1 MAGNIVRVPPDLP
14 ARLRK
19 EREQRYLTQGELA
32 EKAGV
37 HARTVYELEAG
48 RRDRILAK
56 TLMALAEALEI
67 PVHDFLNGDPDPE
80 NPSGATGSSDDAT
93 TQHFPW
99 KKILAIAAVPVA
111 SFLLIFAYNIYHQ
124 VDWRFDRE
132 GGTIEARD
140 GLFGRVLWSRDLG
153 DEIRICQPADWAD
166 DILLVGLGGLH
177 LDGGRLL
184 ALDLDDGTEI
194 WSIAPDSKEM
204 AAAFGGDSV
213 YGGGF
218 GCREVLQ
225 ADLAGDGEPELIVHF
240 FHTKWYPNALC
251 LVSRDG
257 SLNAQYAN
265 RGSLYDIEV
274 VDLDGDGCDEVIAAG
289 TNNAKAYQ
297 GATVFILDA
306 DHWRGAA
313 VDPVTQPGY
322 AVPDSSLYRLVLPA
336 WPEPYM
342 GMLQITRLEASKIR
356 TFRNGTGEVTIQVD
370 VGAHGIAA
378 VVLDMD
384 SRLFPAGIG
393 VTDHCVNLLRRVGLE
408 DDATARGILD
418 PAVQEAWLDGYVHFQ
433 VGQSTSQIAS
443 H

>member
-1 MAGNIVRVPPDLP
+1 MAGNIVRVPADLP

-19 EREQRYLTQGELA
+19 EREQRYLTQTELA
-32 EKAGV
+32 DKAGV

-56 TLMALAEALEI
+56 TLMVLAEALEI
-67 PVHDFLNGDPDPE
+67 PVHDLLNGDADQE
-80 NPSGATGSSDDAT
+80 NASGATGSSEFPT
-93 TQHFPW
+93 TQPFPW

-111 SFLLIFAYNIYHQ
+111 AFLLIFAYKGYHQ
-124 VDWRFDRE
+124 VDWRFDPE
-132 GGTIEARD
+132 DGSIEARD

-153 DEIRICQPADWAD
+153 DEISVCQPADWAE

-184 ALDLDDGTEI
+184 ALDLDDGTET
-194 WSIAPDSKEM
+194 WSIAPDIKEM
-204 AAAFGGDSV
+204 AAAFGGEFV

-218 GCREVLQ
+218 GCREVFQ

-251 LVSRDG
+251 LVGRDG
-257 SLNAQYAN
+257 SLIAQYAN
-265 RGSLYDIEV
+265 QGSLYDIEV
-274 VDLDGDGCDEVIAAG
+274 VDLDGDGCDEVIVAG

-313 VDPVTQPGY
+313 VDPVTQPGC

-336 WPEPYM
+336 WPEPFM
-342 GMLQITRLEASKIR
+342 KMLDVQRLDASKIR
-356 TFRNGTGEVTIQVD
+356 TFRGGAGEVIIQVD
-370 VGAHGIAA
+370 VGSHDVGAM
-378 VVLDMD
+378 VLDLD
-384 SRLFPAGIG
+384 SRLVPLGIG
-393 VTDHCVNLLRRVGLE
+393 ASDNFISILRRVGLE
-408 DDATARGILD
+408 DDATARGILN
-418 PAVQEAWLDGYVHFQ
+418 PAVQDAWLDGYVHFQ
-433 VGQSTSQIAS
+433 VGRPSRQIAS